1 MTFKGCLFDLDGV
14 IVDTASHHFV
24 AWRTLADELGV
35 PFDESDNEKLKGV
48 SRVDSLEFILQKG
61 NLVLDSNTKLR
72 LMEKKNAHYLG
83 LAAQIQPSDALPG
96 IVALIDEL
104 KVLGVKIGLGSS
116 SKNAEQ
122 ILSKLGLLDA
132 FDTIVDGNHLTLS
145 KPDPEVFLMGANA
158 LGLLPEEC
166 LVLEDASAGVQAAIS
181 GGCCVLGIGRK
192 EELGQADAVVS
203 GLGDLNW
210 SEIQNLLT
218 HK

>member
-35 PFDESDNEKLKGV
+35 AFDESDNEKLKGV

-181 GGCCVLGIGRK
+181 GGFCVLGIGRK

>member
-96 IVALIDEL
+96 IVTLIEEL

-122 ILSKLGLLDA
+122 ILSKLGLFDA
-132 FDTIVDGNHLTLS
+132 FDTVVDGNHLTLS

-158 LGLLPEEC
+158 LGLRPEEC

-181 GGCCVLGIGRK
+181 GGFCVLGIGRK

>member
-1 MTFKGCLFDLDGV
+1 MDGV

-83 LAAQIQPSDALPG
+83 LAAQIQPSDTLPG

-122 ILSKLGLLDA
+122 ILSKLGLLEA

-181 GGCCVLGIGRK
+181 GGFRVLGIGRK